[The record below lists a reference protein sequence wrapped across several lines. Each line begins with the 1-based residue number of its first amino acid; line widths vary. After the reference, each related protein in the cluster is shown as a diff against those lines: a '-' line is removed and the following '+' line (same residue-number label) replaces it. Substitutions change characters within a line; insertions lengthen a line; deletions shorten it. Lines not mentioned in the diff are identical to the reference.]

1 MVLSDSW
8 HFVEREHTEQNFV
21 IEKHEER
28 RQTDGSGQCFI
39 QNLVSTLVWKGLCM
53 PSFKLSSVAV

>member
-21 IEKHEER
+21 IEKREER
-28 RQTDGSGQCFI
+28 EQTDGSGQCFT

-53 PSFKLSSVAV
+53 LSFTLSSATV